1 MTRREKDR
9 AKEKRPDGGEKLMA
23 KGGTKVREREVCTHD
38 LGSAHSA
45 SDAGW
50 LRTSMALSPEQHV
63 SEPHS
68 PFGIESVSRTP
79 DCNA

>member
-1 MTRREKDR
+1 MTPREKDR

-23 KGGTKVREREVCTHD
+23 KGGTKVREREVRTHD

-45 SDAGW
+45 SHDGR
-50 LRTSMALSPEQHV
+50 LRTTVALSPEQQV

-68 PFGIESVSRTP
+68 HFGIESVSRTP
-79 DCNA
+79 IFE